1 MIASKLKALKQYII
15 VWNREVIWNVSTN
28 KKVTLNHIG
37 LWHAK
42 GRDSSLSL
50 EETEASRRVVED
62 FNKWANIDNY
72 G

>member
-1 MIASKLKALKQYII
+1 M
-15 VWNREVIWNVSTN
+15 IWNVSTN